1 MLNFGT
7 WHSLGVLVTV
17 LFTTLISE
25 RSQAPT
31 KKSSQ
36 LAVKWGEADV
46 REARWGEADVREAR
60 KTTDKHFMAAV
71 IWNN

>member
-1 MLNFGT
+1 MP
-7 WHSLGVLVTV
+7 VLAVV
-17 LFTTLISE
+17 IIGILVIILISE

-46 REARWGEADVREAR
+46 RETR
-60 KTTDKHFMAAV
+60 KTTDKHFMVAA

>member
-1 MLNFGT
+1 MLNYGN
-7 WHSLGVLVTV
+7 WHSPGVLVAL

-46 REARWGEADVREAR
+46 RETR
-60 KTTDKHFMAAV
+60 KTTDKHFMVAA